1 MTRKTLLSKIFTA
14 GIVLLSLQHAFSQQT
29 ANPYPPQNDPDR
41 VVLNVTQDPSTS
53 VAISWR
59 TSPDI
64 TTGFIEIMEVNA
76 DPATVVNAK
85 KHNAISTPFE
95 LDHIK
100 ATYHTLVIKNLT
112 PATKYMYRVGQGE
125 YWSEWFHIK
134 TAGKAGDKISFIYMG
149 DVQVGMKSLWARVV
163 RQAFAKMPD
172 ANAIMYAGDIVN
184 RGDND
189 NEWGELFYGGSFIH
203 AMIPGIPSPGNHE
216 YSRTKNG
223 DLSAFWRPQFNLPD
237 NGPAGE
243 KLKETV
249 YFTDIQ
255 GMRFISLN
263 SNEAEEV
270 PEDLISQKLWL
281 DSVLKNNPNK
291 WTCIIFH
298 HPVYSISKSRDNPWL
313 RDNFKPLFDKYKVD
327 LILQGHDH
335 AYARGMKK
343 IPYENGPEF
352 SGTMYVVSV
361 AGSKMYEEN
370 KKDWMDK
377 NGGHTQLYQLVTV
390 EGDVLSYKCYTAAGE
405 LYDSFEL
412 VKRKG
417 KRNKLVENEPGIV
430 AEWRSQLISK

>member
-1 MTRKTLLSKIFTA
+1 MRKFMLQTIAVA
-14 GIVLLSLQHAFSQQT
+14 GLTTMVLHPLHSQQT
-29 ANPYPPQNDPDR
+29 INPYPPQNDPDR
-41 VVLNVTQDPSTS
+41 IVLNVTQNPSTS
-53 VAISWR
+53 VAITWR
-59 TSPDI
+59 TALNVQKGI
-64 TTGFIEIMEVNA
+64 VEIMEVNA
-76 DPATVVNAK
+76 DPIATLKAAK
-85 KHNAISTPFE
+85 HTAVSTPFE
-95 LDHIK
+95 LNDIK
-100 ATYHTLVIKNLT
+100 ATYHSIIIKNLL
-112 PATKYMYRVGQGE
+112 PSTKYMYRVGQGE
-125 YWSEWFHIK
+125 NWSEWFHIK
-134 TAGKAGDKISFIYMG
+134 TAGIRGDKISFIYMG

-163 RQAFAKMPD
+163 RQAYAKMPD

-203 AMIPGIPSPGNHE
+203 SMIPGIPSPGNHE
-216 YSRTKNG
+216 YSKTKDGN
-223 DLSAFWRPQFNLPD
+223 LSAFWRPQFNLPE
-237 NGPAGE
+237 NGPATE

-270 PEDLISQKLWL
+270 PEDLTSQKLWL

-298 HPVYSISKSRDNPWL
+298 HPVYSVSKSRDNPWL

-352 SGTMYVVSV
+352 SGTMYVISVS
-361 AGSKMYEEN
+361 GSKMYEEN

-377 NGGHTQLYQLVTV
+377 SGGHTQLYQLITV
-390 EGDVLSYKCYTAAGE
+390 EGDVLSYKCYTATGQ

-412 VKRKG
+412 IKRKG
-417 KRNKLVENEPGIV
+417 KKNKLVENEPGIV
-430 AEWRSQLISK
+430 AEWRKQFTNN